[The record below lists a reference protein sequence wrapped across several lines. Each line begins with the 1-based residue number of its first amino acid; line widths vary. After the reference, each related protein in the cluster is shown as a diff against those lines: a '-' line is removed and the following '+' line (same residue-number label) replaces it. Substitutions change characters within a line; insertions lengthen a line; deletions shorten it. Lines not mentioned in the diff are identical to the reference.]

1 MMRFPATPGLLLPG
15 LLLMCSGLLA
25 AETTV
30 SAVAASAAEAG
41 VKPAEALHRLL
52 RAEWQRS
59 LAEDPV
65 MASTLGDLRYNSLWP
80 DLSQPALE
88 RRHQADADA
97 IQALLAIRRGDLSP
111 LDQINY
117 DLFLRNLQ
125 NRLDIYDFSR
135 RDLYGGNTAVPMNQ
149 RNGLQTAYDLAESL
163 RFRQLSDY
171 QDWIARLQGFGT
183 YADQI
188 IALFQASIDRGIAQP
203 RIIVER
209 IRAQLPPMLTSDP
222 GENPFYLPFRE
233 MAADIDPASQAAL
246 RAEASAAIEQVVL
259 PAYRRFAEFLDR
271 TYLPRARTTD
281 GVWDEPDGEAFY
293 ANRVAYFTTTELT
306 PGQIHE
312 LGLAEVSR
320 IRVEMEAVIADLR
333 FDGSFDEFL
342 TFLRTDPRFYHE
354 TAEALFQAYLATS
367 KRIDPEL
374 VKLFGRLPRMP
385 YGVRPIPDAVAPH
398 TTTAYYSGPADDG
411 TRAGFYY
418 VNLYQPETRPIYE
431 IEVLTVHEAMPGHH
445 LETALTMEL
454 GQLPDFRRHDYL
466 TAFSE
471 GWALYSESLG
481 AELGLYKDPYSRFGQ
496 LTYEMW
502 RAVRLVIDTGIHAF
516 GWDRQRAIEFFRSN
530 AAKTEADIVNEV
542 DRYISWPGQ
551 ALAYKIGEL
560 KIKELRAEAE
570 SRLGER
576 FDIRAFHDQL
586 LAQGPVPLAL
596 MASNTRAWIDRQS
609 ASR

>member
-1 MMRFPATPGLLLPG
+1 MRLPATPGLLFPG
-15 LLLMCSGLLA
+15 LLIIYSGLLA

-30 SAVAASAAEAG
+30 SAVVASTAEAREN
-41 VKPAEALHRLL
+41 PAEALHQLL
-52 RAEWQRS
+52 RSEWQRS
-59 LAEDPV
+59 LAEDPI

-97 IQALLAIRRGDLSP
+97 MQALLTIPRVNLSP

-125 NRLDIYDFSR
+125 NRLDIYAFGR

-171 QDWIARLQGFGT
+171 QDWIARLRGFGT
-183 YADQI
+183 YADQT
-188 IALFQASIDRGIAQP
+188 IALFQASIDRDIAQP

-209 IRAQLPPMLTSDP
+209 IRAQLPPMLVSDP
-222 GENPFYLPFRE
+222 GESPFYLPFRE
-233 MAADIDPASQAAL
+233 MPADIEPGTQTAL

-271 TYLPRARTTD
+271 TYLPRARPTD
-281 GVWDEPDGEAFY
+281 GVWDEPDGAAFY

-320 IRVEMEAVIADLR
+320 IRAEMEAVIADLG

-354 TAEALFQAYLATS
+354 TPEALFDAYLATS

-418 VNLYQPETRPIYE
+418 VNLYRPETRPIYE

-445 LETALTMEL
+445 LENALTMEL

-481 AELGLYKDPYSRFGQ
+481 AELGLYKDPYSHFGQ

-596 MASNTRAWIDRQS
+596 MASNTRAWIDSQS

>member
-1 MMRFPATPGLLLPG
+1 MRLPATPGLLLPG
-15 LLLMCSGLLA
+15 LLLIYSGLLA

-30 SAVAASAAEAG
+30 SAVAASTAEAREN
-41 VKPAEALHRLL
+41 PAEALHQLL
-52 RAEWQRS
+52 RSEWQRS
-59 LAEDPV
+59 LAEDPI

-97 IQALLAIRRGDLSP
+97 MQALLAIPRVNLSP

-125 NRLDIYDFSR
+125 NRLDIYAFGR

-149 RNGLQTAYDLAESL
+149 RNGLQTAYALAESL

-171 QDWIARLQGFGT
+171 QDWIARLRDFGT
-183 YADQI
+183 YADQT

-209 IRAQLPPMLTSDP
+209 IRAQLPPMLVSDP
-222 GENPFYLPFRE
+222 GESPFYLPFRE
-233 MAADIDPASQAAL
+233 MPADIEPGTQTAL

-271 TYLPRARTTD
+271 TYLPRARATD

-320 IRVEMEAVIADLR
+320 IRAEMEAVIADLG

-342 TFLRTDPRFYHE
+342 TFLRTDPQFYHE
-354 TAEALFQAYLATS
+354 SPEALFEAYLATS

-418 VNLYQPETRPIYE
+418 VNLYRPETRPIYE

-445 LETALTMEL
+445 LENALTMEL

-481 AELGLYKDPYSRFGQ
+481 PELGLYKDPYSHFGQ

-570 SRLGER
+570 SRLGKR

-596 MASNTRAWIDRQS
+596 MASNTRAWIDSQS